1 MIILK
6 VTTRSEELTTRR
18 CCSQK
23 QSAGATKEASERR
36 GSLSTLHKHNT
47 GVHLLAQA
55 DTQEFYSSHMH
66 FPKHQTHRNSIPRT
80 CIYVHVCISLL
91 CTHSFL
97 RDVYSCLSLRWAA
110 KNLGHPL
117 KAKGKDWIERN
128 PADRLAID
136 LTSAQAQAQATPA
149 PRQLPEHIA
158 GAMRMAECIWPHG
171 SQHQVPQSPAFGF
184 LSAQSSDNVALRGI
198 VVPPRPIF
206 GRNNLQHQL
215 QQNNASIVPFGS
227 GAASSS
233 SQLGSFQQGLMV
245 GSLLHTQEEMARE
258 NQQLR
263 SELEAARGLEQR
275 FPT

>member
-1 MIILK
+1 M
-6 VTTRSEELTTRR
+6 
-18 CCSQK
+18 
-23 QSAGATKEASERR
+23 
-36 GSLSTLHKHNT
+36 
-47 GVHLLAQA
+47 
-55 DTQEFYSSHMH
+55 
-66 FPKHQTHRNSIPRT
+66 
-80 CIYVHVCISLL
+80 
-91 CTHSFL
+91 
-97 RDVYSCLSLRWAA
+97 
-110 KNLGHPL
+110 
-117 KAKGKDWIERN
+117 DWIERN
-128 PADRLAID
+128 PSDRLAID

-158 GAMRMAECIWPHG
+158 RAMRMAECIWPQG
-171 SQHQVPQSPAFGF
+171 SQHQIPPSSFSFVP
-184 LSAQSSDNVALRGI
+184 SDSVGLRGI